1 MTLLTRW
8 KPFREF
14 SSEKKMGSGL
24 FRLFLF
30 VISTE

>member
-24 FRLFLF
+24 FRLFF
-30 VISTE
+30 VCHLD